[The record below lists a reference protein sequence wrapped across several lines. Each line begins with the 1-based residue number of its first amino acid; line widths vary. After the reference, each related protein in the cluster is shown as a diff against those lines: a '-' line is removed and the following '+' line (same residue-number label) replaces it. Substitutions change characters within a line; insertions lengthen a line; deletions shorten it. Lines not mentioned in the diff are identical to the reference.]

1 MGLQSSNQSKR
12 NGARQ
17 RQMVRQ
23 QRTHTVRQQSND
35 NKKRGNT
42 PFKLEEVAFLQNL
55 RWYLRFQGVI
65 VRYGVLAVVVG
76 FFLYYLSHPL
86 LGRIFPNVSALG
98 INIGGLSPE
107 RAAQVLQTEW
117 QSVQLQVFING
128 ELHQSLSP
136 VQLGLQFDAL
146 QTAEQA
152 KRVSMGES
160 LFGTQVLPIISLP
173 ESGMLT
179 AQDYLL
185 NLTPTVNLA
194 PTNAGFR
201 WEGESLQMVEGTT
214 GQLLDIPRTLEML
227 NQSPAN
233 IVALRRLDVLTSPV
247 YPQVV
252 DSTPYLETVRN
263 FTSTP
268 LVFKGYDPY
277 LDQTVTWTTD
287 RDTLTTWLEID
298 SDGLSVRE
306 ETFAPFVEAQTN
318 SLQAQHAEPRYIQ
331 TEEAIELLREALAN
345 QQHEVGLRIRYEP
358 QVYTVQA
365 GDTASRVAR
374 KTGIPFY
381 LIAQQNSGRD
391 LDRLSIGDTLQ
402 IPSKDVT
409 MPHKP
414 MPHKRV
420 IVDLDEQWLAAYE
433 NGQLVFSWSISS
445 GIDTA
450 PTSPGIYQIL
460 DHSDQAFGSSYNLCD
475 DLGCGQWEMFWFMGI
490 YEVVPGLVNGF
501 HGAVVLPNGAYLN
514 NGAVG
519 NPATFGC
526 VMSENS
532 QAEQLYRW
540 AEQGTVVEIISSEFA
555 PVSQTAIQFK
565 TQGV

>member
-1 MGLQSSNQSKR
+1 MDFQSSNQPKR

-23 QRTHTVRQQSND
+23 HRTHTVRQQLNE
-35 NKKRGNT
+35 KQKRGSV
-42 PFKLEEVAFLQNL
+42 PFKLGDLAFLQNL
-55 RWYLRFQGVI
+55 RWYFRFRGVI
-65 VRYGVLAVVVG
+65 LRYGVLVVIGVIL
-76 FFLYYLSHPL
+76 LYYLSHPL
-86 LGRIFPNVSALG
+86 FGRIFPNVYALG
-98 INIGGLSPE
+98 INIGGLHPQQ
-107 RAAQVLQTEW
+107 AAQVLQTEW
-117 QSVQLQVFING
+117 QSIRLQVFING
-128 ELHQSLSP
+128 DLQEDLSP
-136 VQLGLQFDAL
+136 IQLGLQFDAL
-146 QTAEQA
+146 QTAEVA

-173 ESGMLT
+173 ESGILT

-185 NLTPTVNLA
+185 NLTPTVNRA

-201 WEGESLQMVEGTT
+201 WEGETLQMVEGTM
-214 GQLLDIPRTLEML
+214 GQLLDIPRTLETL
-227 NQSPAN
+227 TQTPAN

-252 DSTPYLETVRN
+252 DSTPYLESVRN

-298 SDGLSVRE
+298 NEGLSVRE
-306 ETFAPFVEAQTN
+306 ETFAPFVEAQTA
-318 SLQAQHAEPRYIQ
+318 SLNTQHDEPRYIQ
-331 TEEAIELLREALAN
+331 AEEAIDLLREALTN
-345 QQHEVGLRIRYEP
+345 QQHEVGLRIRYEA
-358 QVYTVQA
+358 QVYTVEG
-365 GDTASRVAR
+365 GDTASRIAR

-381 LIAQQNSGRD
+381 LIAAQNSGRN

-402 IPSKDVT
+402 LPSKDVT
-409 MPHKP
+409 MPHTPKP
-414 MPHKRV
+414 NKRV
-420 IVDLDEQWLAAYE
+420 IVDLDEQRLAAYE

-445 GIDTA
+445 GRDTA

-460 DHSDQAFGSSYNLCD
+460 DHSEQAFGSSYNLCD

-540 AEQGTVVEIISSEFA
+540 AEQGTVVEIISTEFY

-565 TQGV
+565 TQGI